1 MLREIVVLNS
11 EHYDLHIPKEYL
23 NRPIEILV
31 FPVDH
36 KNINYNNWSEEE
48 IENIGKIGLI
58 SKSFE
63 QDDEDYS
70 KW

>member
-23 NRPIEILV
+23 NRSIEILV
-31 FPVDH
+31 FLVDYE
-36 KNINYNNWSEEE
+36 NINYNNWSEEE
-48 IENIGKIGLI
+48 IENVDKIGLI

>member
-1 MLREIVVLNS
+1 MLREIVVPNS
-11 EHYDLHIPKEYL
+11 EHYDLHITKEYL
-23 NRPIEILV
+23 NRSVEILV
-31 FPVDH
+31 FPVEDE
-36 KNINYNNWSEEE
+36 NSNYENWSEEE
-48 IENIGKIGLI
+48 LENIGKIGLL

>member
-1 MLREIVVLNS
+1 MLREIVIPNS

-23 NRPIEILV
+23 NRSIEILV

-36 KNINYNNWSEEE
+36 ENINYNNWSEEE
-48 IENIGKIGLI
+48 IENVGKIGLI

-63 QDDEDYS
+63 KDEEDYS